1 VPPVQRRS
9 IHLPAPGTKRA
20 VVIGAGSFGTAVA
33 VLLARGGLRT
43 TLQTRTAQQ
52 AEQLAEQRENRV
64 YLPNVELP
72 RELRIEPVEAGLA
85 RADYVFL
92 GVPSTGLDGV
102 IDTLQKHGLP
112 PKAAVISLAKGLV
125 PPDGTPPTKL
135 LTSRFGASRTAC
147 IGGPAHAREMVSE
160 GAGLV
165 AASTE
170 ESLAT
175 AIAGVFIRAG
185 VVCEESNDPIG
196 VELAGAAKNAA
207 ALASGATEGQ
217 GLNAA
222 GAAAGHIF
230 AEVWRWAQEQG
241 ARPESLIGLAG
252 TGDLV
257 ATALA
262 PQSRNRRAGELLA
275 QGVSATEIPQRIGQA
290 IEALESVPLLAK
302 ALTTAGND
310 APVTTALAQL
320 IRNELPLDDWIAVV
334 RATVPPPARWR
345 PAVRTGFWRR
355 LRERIKAMLSR
366 RARNEEDSNKMFTN
380 AEPGHATLR
389 LENNREER
397 DSAPN
402 HRDGGSVD

>member
-1 VPPVQRRS
+1 MPPAPRRS
-9 IHLPAPGTKRA
+9 IHLPAPGTRRA

-43 TLQTRTAQQ
+43 TLQTRTPEQ
-52 AEQLAEQRENRV
+52 ARTLSETRENTL
-64 YLPNVELP
+64 YLSGVELP
-72 RELRIEPVEAGLA
+72 RELRIEMIGAGALS
-85 RADYVFL
+85 RADYVFI
-92 GVPSTGLDGV
+92 GVPSVALEAVLDG
-102 IDTLQKHGLP
+102 LEGAALP
-112 PKAAVISLAKGLV
+112 PKAAIISLSKGLV
-125 PPDGTPPTKL
+125 PPLGTLPTL
-135 LTSRFGASRTAC
+135 VIRRRFGDRRTAC
-147 IGGPAHAREMVSE
+147 IGGPAHAQEMVTA

-207 ALASGATEGQ
+207 ALAAGATEAQ

-230 AEVWRWAQEQG
+230 AEVWRWAEAEG
-241 ARPESLIGLAG
+241 ARPESMIGLAG
-252 TGDLV
+252 TGDLL

-275 QGVSATEIPQRIGQA
+275 AGVAAGDIPSRIGQA
-290 IEALESVPLLAK
+290 VEALESVPLLAR
-302 ALTTAGND
+302 ALHENGVE
-310 APVTTALAQL
+310 APVMTALGQL
-320 IRNELPLDDWIAVV
+320 IGGQLPLDEWVAVV

-345 PAVRTGFWRR
+345 PPVRTGFWRR
-355 LRERIKAMLSR
+355 IRERV
-366 RARNEEDSNKMFTN
+366 RARFARRQDD
-380 AEPGHATLR
+380 AADR
-389 LENNREER
+389 
-397 DSAPN
+397 
-402 HRDGGSVD
+402 

>member
-1 VPPVQRRS
+1 MPLTPRRS

-43 TLQTRTAQQ
+43 TLQARTAEQ
-52 AEQLAEQRENRV
+52 ARVLAEKRENTI
-64 YLPNVELP
+64 YLSGVELP
-72 RELRIEPVEAGLA
+72 RELRIEQIGAGALA

-92 GVPSTGLDGV
+92 GVPSVAIEEVISGLEAG
-102 IDTLQKHGLP
+102 GLP
-112 PKAAVISLAKGLV
+112 PKAAIVSLAKGLV
-125 PPDGTPPTKL
+125 PPEGETPTVL
-135 LTSRFGASRTAC
+135 IRRRFGAHRAAC
-147 IGGPAHAREMVSE
+147 IGGPAHAQEMVTA

-175 AIAGVFIRAG
+175 ALAGVFIRAG
-185 VVCEESNDPIG
+185 VVCEESNDPVG

-207 ALASGATEGQ
+207 ALAAGATEAQ

-230 AEVWRWAQEQG
+230 AEVWRWAEAAG
-241 ARPESLIGLAG
+241 ARPESMIGLAG

-275 QGVSATEIPQRIGQA
+275 AGVPAAEIPERVGQA
-290 IEALESVPLLAK
+290 VEALESVPLLAR
-302 ALTTAGND
+302 ALSSAGVQ
-310 APVTTALAQL
+310 APMTRALGQL
-320 IRNELPLDDWIAVV
+320 ISGELPLDDWVAVV
-334 RATVPPPARWR
+334 RTTVPPPARWR
-345 PAVRTGFWRR
+345 PAVRPGFWLR
-355 LRERIKAMLSR
+355 LRERIRGL
-366 RARNEEDSNKMFTN
+366 F
-380 AEPGHATLR
+380 LR
-389 LENNREER
+389 QPLE
-397 DSAPN
+397 
-402 HRDGGSVD
+402 